1 MTFTAFEPTIKK
13 FQQEQN
19 THKEHR
25 KMSWKTIQST
35 LGNLGQNVQ
44 QGVAGLNITQ
54 QTGKLSKSFA
64 EFSQT
69 ARERLGTLDQDDV
82 TELPEE
88 YKDLERRVDALRNTH
103 SSLLRV
109 AKVYESEPYD
119 YPTQINESLTE
130 TATNISHTLTSWA
143 AAATKGTNLPPIEVP
158 EKVPTE
164 HKTLSHALSRAATS
178 GALELGSPGSSN
190 LNAADNSGGNITGLM
205 AKVLKSYAMVQ
216 ARIGDERLAQD
227 GAIQTGFLQPWQT
240 SLNLGLQAA
249 MKSRQN
255 VRSARLALDAAR
267 LAQKNAPEGP
277 KKEQAR
283 IEVDNAE
290 EKLVAATEEAI
301 ELMKRVLDDPE
312 PIRAIAQLVKAQ
324 QAYHLAASDALQGL
338 IGEVEDAAVTA
349 EAEFRKSRA

>member
-1 MTFTAFEPTIKK
+1 
-13 FQQEQN
+13 
-19 THKEHR
+19 
-25 KMSWKTIQST
+25 MSWKTIQSH

-44 QGVAGLNITQ
+44 QGVAGLNLTE
-54 QTGKLSKSFA
+54 QTGKISKSLA

-69 ARERLGTLDQDDV
+69 ARERLGTVDQDDV

-88 YKDLERRVDALRNTH
+88 YKELERRVDALRNTH

-158 EKVPTE
+158 SKQPTE

-178 GALELGSPGSSN
+178 GALDLGSTSSFEADSSN
-190 LNAADNSGGNITGLM
+190 SITGIM
-205 AKVLKSYAMVQ
+205 AKVLKSYAMIQ
-216 ARIGDERLAQD
+216 ARIGDERLTQD
-227 GAIQTGFLQPWQT
+227 RAIQTGFLQPWQT

-249 MKSRQN
+249 VKSRQN

-267 LAQKNAPEGP
+267 LAQKNAPQGP

-324 QAYHLAASDALQGL
+324 QAYHLAASEALQGL

-349 EAEFRKSRA
+349 EAEFRD

>member
-1 MTFTAFEPTIKK
+1 
-13 FQQEQN
+13 
-19 THKEHR
+19 
-25 KMSWKTIQST
+25 MSWKTIQST

-54 QTGKLSKSFA
+54 QTGKLTKSFA

-158 EKVPTE
+158 DKAPTE

-178 GALELGSPGSSN
+178 GALELGSTGPS
-190 LNAADNSGGNITGLM
+190 NAADASNGSITSLM

-267 LAQKNAPEGP
+267 LAQKNSPEGP

-312 PIRAIAQLVKAQ
+312 PIRAIAQLIKAQ

>member
-1 MTFTAFEPTIKK
+1 
-13 FQQEQN
+13 
-19 THKEHR
+19 
-25 KMSWKTIQST
+25 MSWKTLQAT

-64 EFSQT
+64 ELSLT
-69 ARERLGTLDQDDV
+69 ARERLGTLEQDDV

-88 YKDLERRVDALRNTH
+88 YKDLERRVDALRNVH
-103 SSLLRV
+103 ASLFRV
-109 AKVYESEPYD
+109 VKVYETEPYD

-130 TATNISHTLTSWA
+130 TATNISYTLTSWA

-158 EKVPTE
+158 DKPPTD

-178 GALELGSPGSSN
+178 GALELGSTGSSN
-190 LNAADNSGGNITGLM
+190 PNGDKLVGNIPNLM

-216 ARIGDERLAQD
+216 AQIGDERLKQD
-227 GAIQTGFLQPWQT
+227 KAIQNNFLSTWQ
-240 SLNLGLQAA
+240 SNLYQGLQAA

-255 VRSARLALDAAR
+255 VRSARLALDTAR
-267 LAQKNAPEGP
+267 LAQKNSSEGP

-283 IEVDNAE
+283 LEVENAE
-290 EKLVAATEEAI
+290 EKLVGATEEAI

-312 PIRAIAQLVKAQ
+312 PIKALAQLVRAQ
-324 QAYHLAASDALQGL
+324 QAYHLAASEALQGL
-338 IGEVEDAAVTA
+338 IGEVDDAAVSA

>member
-1 MTFTAFEPTIKK
+1 
-13 FQQEQN
+13 
-19 THKEHR
+19 
-25 KMSWKTIQST
+25 MSWKTIQST

-54 QTGKLSKSFA
+54 QTGKLTKSFA

-109 AKVYESEPYD
+109 AKVY
-119 YPTQINESLTE
+119 
-130 TATNISHTLTSWA
+130 
-143 AAATKGTNLPPIEVP
+143 GTNLPPIEVP
-158 EKVPTE
+158 DKAPTE

-178 GALELGSPGSSN
+178 GALELGSTGPS
-190 LNAADNSGGNITGLM
+190 NAADASNGSITSLM

-267 LAQKNAPEGP
+267 LAQKNSPEGP

-312 PIRAIAQLVKAQ
+312 PIRAIAQLIKAQ

-349 EAEFRKSRA
+349 EAEFSPQHDQGRRNSEEKVSV

>member
-1 MTFTAFEPTIKK
+1 
-13 FQQEQN
+13 
-19 THKEHR
+19 
-25 KMSWKTIQST
+25 MSWKTIQSH

-54 QTGKLSKSFA
+54 QTGKLTKSFA

-103 SSLLRV
+103 ASLLRV

-119 YPTQINESLTE
+119 YPTQINESVTE

-158 EKVPTE
+158 SKPETE

-178 GALELGSPGSSN
+178 GSLELGSTNSPNPNHDPSN
-190 LNAADNSGGNITGLM
+190 GNNITGLM
-205 AKVLKSYAMVQ
+205 AKVLKSYAIVQ
-216 ARIGDERLAQD
+216 ARIGDQRLVQD
-227 GAIQTGFLQPWQT
+227 EAIQSGFLQPWQS

-267 LAQKNAPEGP
+267 LAQKNAAEGP

-324 QAYHLAASDALQGL
+324 QAYHSAANDALQGL
-338 IGEVEDAAVTA
+338 IGEVEDAAVSA

>member
-1 MTFTAFEPTIKK
+1 
-13 FQQEQN
+13 
-19 THKEHR
+19 
-25 KMSWKTIQST
+25 MSWKTIQSH
-35 LGNLGQNVQ
+35 LGHLGQNVQ

-54 QTGKLSKSFA
+54 QTDKFTKTFA

-69 ARERLGTLDQDDV
+69 ARERLGTVDQDDV

-88 YKDLERRVDALRNTH
+88 YKDLERRVDALRNAH

-109 AKVYESEPYD
+109 AKVYDSEPYD
-119 YPTQINESLTE
+119 YPTQINESVTE

-158 EKVPTE
+158 SKAPSE

-178 GALELGSPGSSN
+178 GSLDLASTTSSADSSGSIIS
-190 LNAADNSGGNITGLM
+190 LM

-227 GAIQTGFLQPWQT
+227 SHIQSGFLQPWQT

-249 MKSRQN
+249 MKSRGN

-267 LAQKNAPEGP
+267 LLQKNAAPGP

-324 QAYHLAASDALQGL
+324 QAYHSAASDALQGL
-338 IGEVEDAAVTA
+338 IGEVDDAAVTA

>member
-1 MTFTAFEPTIKK
+1 
-13 FQQEQN
+13 
-19 THKEHR
+19 
-25 KMSWKTIQST
+25 MSWKSH

-54 QTGKLSKSFA
+54 QTGKLTKSFA

-103 SSLLRV
+103 ASLLRV

-119 YPTQINESLTE
+119 YPTQINESVTE

-143 AAATKGTNLPPIEVP
+143 AAATK
-158 EKVPTE
+158 
-164 HKTLSHALSRAATS
+164 
-178 GALELGSPGSSN
+178 ELGSTNSPNPNHDPSN
-190 LNAADNSGGNITGLM
+190 GNNITGLM
-205 AKVLKSYAMVQ
+205 AKVLKSYAIVQ
-216 ARIGDERLAQD
+216 ARIGDQRLVQD
-227 GAIQTGFLQPWQT
+227 EAIQSGFLQPWQS

-267 LAQKNAPEGP
+267 LAQKNAAEGP

-324 QAYHLAASDALQGL
+324 QAYHSAANDALQGL
-338 IGEVEDAAVTA
+338 IGEVEDAAVSA

>member
-1 MTFTAFEPTIKK
+1 
-13 FQQEQN
+13 
-19 THKEHR
+19 
-25 KMSWKTIQST
+25 MSWKTIQST

-54 QTGKLSKSFA
+54 QTGKLTKSFA

-143 AAATKGTNLPPIEVP
+143 AAATKGTNLPPIEGP
-158 EKVPTE
+158 DKAPTE

-178 GALELGSPGSSN
+178 GALELGSTGPS
-190 LNAADNSGGNITGLM
+190 NAADASNGSITSLM

-267 LAQKNAPEGP
+267 LAQKNSPEGP

-312 PIRAIAQLVKAQ
+312 PIRAIAQLIKAQ